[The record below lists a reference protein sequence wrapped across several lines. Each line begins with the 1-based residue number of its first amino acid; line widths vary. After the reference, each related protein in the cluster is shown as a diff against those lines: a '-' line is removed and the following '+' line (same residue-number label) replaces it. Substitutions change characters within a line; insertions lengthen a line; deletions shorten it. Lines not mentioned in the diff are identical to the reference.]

1 MSSQGDP
8 MKEDRESDE
17 IADLAKLQSMV
28 VRGLVRSEAIPAVI
42 PAVID
47 EDEFERAAR
56 TLIRKRMSQTQSL
69 LPLSSRELEGSFRVY
84 FQRFAQTY
92 HFNGRRA
99 IALDG
104 LHFSGWML
112 KRTLG
117 FRASCIEALRWEH
130 EWCRLFSKRVS
141 LRFRRYHG
149 HHPEV
154 PKGLFVFLRLGSLVR
169 CWKMSS

>member
-1 MSSQGDP
+1 

-42 PAVID
+42 D

-56 TLIRKRMSQTQSL
+56 TLIRKRISQTQRL

-104 LHFSGWML
+104 LHFSSWML

-130 EWCRLFSKRVS
+130 EWCRLFSKRAS
-141 LRFRRYHG
+141 LRLRRYHG

-154 PKGLFVFLRLGSLVR
+154 PKGLFLFLRLGSFVR

>member
-1 MSSQGDP
+1 

-42 PAVID
+42 D
-47 EDEFERAAR
+47 EGEFERDAR
-56 TLIRKRMSQTQSL
+56 TLIRKRMAQTQSL

-104 LHFSGWML
+104 LHFSSWML
-112 KRTLG
+112 KQRFGLT
-117 FRASCIEALRWEH
+117 ASCIEALRWEH
-130 EWCRLFSKRVS
+130 EWCRLFSRRVS
-141 LRFRRYHG
+141 LRCARYHG
-149 HHPEV
+149 NHPEV
-154 PKGLFVFLRLGSLVR
+154 PKGLFVFLRAGSLVR
-169 CWKMSS
+169 YWKISS